1 MTGMTTPAFDA
12 PADWPW
18 DAMPA
23 DLLDALTSSLAR
35 QLAPGP
41 VYLLIDPM
49 SSDVSQPIDTY
60 PRHPVTCAALQ
71 SPAEQL
77 PYLVEL
83 RDANDPLLA
92 QSIAWAA
99 EEHLRACANGSGP
112 CRIAGWLQPH
122 VPNGGATLA
131 RQIGALLQAR
141 NAPGGGHYL
150 RLADRRVL
158 ALLHRLESPA
168 IDWPRQ
174 LKGMAHWIYLDAN
187 FALRMLQG
195 QSGPAANQPLQLNA
209 AHWQCVIEA
218 EAINRSLMAWQGFRH
233 PLPDDAVAQVMA
245 PLARARR
252 HGLHEP
258 QDLAAYAAEALQFSA
273 FEQYPD
279 LAGRI
284 ARCLHTQQPLA
295 DRLQAL
301 RGRWTDSDTASP
313 PPPPPPGRRP

>member
-1 MTGMTTPAFDA
+1 MTAVGTPAFET

-18 DAMPA
+18 DAAPA

-35 QLAPGP
+35 QLGAGP

-49 SSDVSQPIDTY
+49 SSDVSPPIDTH
-60 PRHPVTCAALQ
+60 PRHSVTGDALQ
-71 SPAEQL
+71 LPAEQL

-92 QSIAWAA
+92 QSIAWAI
-99 EEHLRACANGSGP
+99 EDHLRACANGSGP
-112 CRIAGWLQPH
+112 CCIGGWLQPH
-122 VPNGGATLA
+122 EPNDGAALA
-131 RQIGALLQAR
+131 RQIGALLEAR

-174 LKGMAHWIYLDAN
+174 LAGIAHWIYLDAN
-187 FALRMLQG
+187 FALQMLKG
-195 QSGPAANQPLQLNA
+195 QSDPAANRPLQLNA
-209 AHWQCVIEA
+209 AHWQFVMEA
-218 EAINRSLMAWQGFRH
+218 EAINRSLMAWHGFRH
-233 PLPDDAVAQVMA
+233 PLPDDAVAQVTA
-245 PLARARR
+245 RLARARR
-252 HGLHEP
+252 HGLHEA
-258 QDLAAYAAEALQFSA
+258 QDLAAYAAEALRFSA

-279 LAGRI
+279 LPGRI
-284 ARCLHTQQPLA
+284 ARSLQTRQPLA

-301 RGRWTDSDTASP
+301 RGHWADGDTASP
-313 PPPPPPGRRP
+313 PRSGRQP